1 MYWRNWFKPWFASAI
16 ACIVIMGGCG
26 AFIQYRLSTTE
37 QDVLPDEVVN
47 QARIEIS
54 GIMLVLEQHHTEVSS
69 QNRIREELRKWS
81 EEKQLHLQYTGLDG
95 TILFDSSAP
104 HSMNKDK
111 LNLKSDLH
119 YDLYS
124 SKTAHEM
131 FKLAFPVVDPESGVQ
146 AGNAIFTL
154 PGSLLAYRQTTS
166 FPAMFT
172 LLMIA
177 LLLVLLLLFRLR
189 YKINHDL
196 LHPVN
201 GLKDHAE
208 AILKGNYGQKAEYAK
223 QDEIG
228 EVYAVFDQMRSEIM
242 TLSMQKEAQSKAQ
255 KELISNISHDLKTP
269 LTIVKAYIEAIR
281 EGVCSDLPAVMAYME
296 IMQAQANK
304 MAMLVEDLLVHA
316 LRDLDQISVHPV
328 EHYSKEIFESIL
340 RPIGP
345 YIRTAGVEFTEPS
358 EIPNVLIRI
367 DPVRIEQLLSNLIA
381 NALKH
386 TSAGDTIRVAI
397 VQEQHQLTVTV
408 SDTGEGILPQD
419 MPFIFERYFQ
429 GHAPSQFEKRFN
441 EGSGLGLSICK
452 HIIEAHQGTISFK
465 SAKHQGTEFYFTLP
479 IC

>member
-1 MYWRNWFKPWFASAI
+1 MVRLSHRLYCNY
-16 ACIVIMGGCG
+16 GGCG
-26 AFIQYRLSTTE
+26 AFIQYRLSATE

-54 GIMLVLEQHHTEVSS
+54 RIMLVLEQHHTEVSS
-69 QNRIREELRKWS
+69 QNRIREELHKWS

-95 TILFDSSAP
+95 TLLFDSSAP

-124 SKTAHEM
+124 SKTAQER

-154 PGSLLAYRQTTS
+154 PGSLLAYRQTAS

-177 LLLVLLLLFRLR
+177 LFLLLLLLFRLR

-196 LHPVN
+196 LYPVN

-242 TLSMQKEAQSKAQ
+242 TLSMQNEAQSKAR

-281 EGVCSDLPAVMAYME
+281 EGVCSDLPHGDGVYGDYAGASQQDDRAGRGSAGACFKGFRPNFCTSRGALQQGDFRVHP
-296 IMQAQANK
+296 QANGS
-304 MAMLVEDLLVHA
+304 L
-316 LRDLDQISVHPV
+316 
-328 EHYSKEIFESIL
+328 Y
-340 RPIGP
+340 P
-345 YIRTAGVEFTEPS
+345 YGR
-358 EIPNVLIRI
+358 R
-367 DPVRIEQLLSNLIA
+367 
-381 NALKH
+381 
-386 TSAGDTIRVAI
+386 
-397 VQEQHQLTVTV
+397 
-408 SDTGEGILPQD
+408 GI
-419 MPFIFERYFQ
+419 Y
-429 GHAPSQFEKRFN
+429 
-441 EGSGLGLSICK
+441 
-452 HIIEAHQGTISFK
+452 
-465 SAKHQGTEFYFTLP
+465 
-479 IC
+479 